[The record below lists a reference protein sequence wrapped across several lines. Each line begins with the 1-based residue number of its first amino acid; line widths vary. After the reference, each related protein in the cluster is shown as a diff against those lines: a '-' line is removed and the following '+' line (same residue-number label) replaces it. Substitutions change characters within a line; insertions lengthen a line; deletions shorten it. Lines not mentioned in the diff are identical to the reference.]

1 MGRNPISS
9 SQELVK
15 FENKKN
21 SYIDSLNYN
30 CTSIL
35 VMNTFD
41 ATASRM
47 SGADFDGDIVC
58 SIVDDTIYNALVEL
72 DTPLFFNTF
81 DGVKMDLQ
89 YTPEN
94 IKRITKECAGNFI
107 GALTLA
113 NAGVINL
120 TNEYPYIISDGT
132 LLSNIE
138 FYNKVKMNIDYKQVN
153 KSI

>member
-1 MGRNPISS
+1 M
-9 SQELVK
+9 K
-15 FENKKN
+15 FDNKKN

-41 ATASRM
+41 
-47 SGADFDGDIVC
+47 GA
-58 SIVDDTIYNALVEL
+58 
-72 DTPLFFNTF
+72 
-81 DGVKMDLQ
+81 KMDLQ

-94 IKRITKECAGNFI
+94 IKRITKECAENFI
-107 GALTLA
+107 GALALA